1 MIYDIKYRHKCLFSG
16 FCIGILLFTGGLSC
30 SIQKLAVGATGE
42 IIDDALTAVYEESD
56 VEMAETAITGF
67 LKMLDG
73 LLKSEPE
80 NSKFLLR
87 SVEGYTG
94 YALGFVE
101 DYNEE
106 RAVTFYERARNYGLT
121 LLAEKKPLKNIHSIS
136 LEDLESALQKTGKKD
151 VPALFWTAN
160 AWGSYIKLNPGELS
174 VVADMGKVEAVMNRV
189 LELDETFYFGGAHLF
204 LGVMEIEKGIAG
216 KPDKSREH
224 FEKALEISGR
234 KFLLIQVMYARY
246 YAVNRFDE
254 KLFDTL
260 LQEVLDTPGEVLPE
274 YRLLNEIAKKKAAL
288 YLSRKDEWFY
298 N

>member
-1 MIYDIKYRHKCLFSG
+1 MIYGIKYRHKYLFSG
-16 FCIGILLFTGGLSC
+16 FFIGILLFTGGLNC

-87 SVEGYTG
+87 AVEGYTG

-101 DYNEE
+101 DYDEE

-121 LLAEKKPLKNIHSIS
+121 LLAGKKPLKNIRSIS

-246 YAVNRFDE
+246 YAVNKFDE

-274 YRLLNEIAKKKAAL
+274 YRLINEIAKKKAAL